1 MGTSAFAAAAAPSV
15 LGFSGTTRYRSLQPQ
30 GYIQQG
36 PLLYVDFITKIRAGR
51 NYLFSRY
58 HCNPSMLRGGMVSRE
73 GRGLMVLEERL
84 SNGGLQ
90 KQLLG
95 ITHRRVMHNICRVKN
110 RRHMALCFKNG
121 DRHDKPAENS
131 VSCTTFNILA
141 PIYKR
146 INGEDSRESQFR
158 DSWISRNKSI
168 LDMLLLER
176 SSVICLQEFWLRN
189 EELVE
194 MYEQKF
200 HDGGYEIYK
209 LGRTNNRGDGLF
221 TAVRKDH
228 FKVVNQRELLFHDFG
243 DRVAQLLHLRSV
255 VPSLQSE
262 TGGVPYEALVVN
274 THLLFP
280 HNSNFCLV
288 RLRQVYKILEYLE
301 AFKADYKL
309 PPIPVILCGDWNGSK
324 RGHVYKFLRS
334 QGFVSSYDA
343 ARNYS
348 DNDKDAQKWIS
359 HRNHRGNICGVDFI
373 WLLNPNKRR
382 KLLRTSWMEA
392 VFGIIKS
399 KLKEAGFNDLDAF
412 CFFKS
417 AKRFEDY
424 LTLKDFGQGLQQL
437 GLTEQCSE
445 GLTTEEIEDLMVAAD
460 LDGNG
465 IIDSWEFEKLMVA
478 QSIDRSSVIHSEGTN
493 VAAVKLSAPYF
504 PGNSEGPLKKYQ
516 NGSTTSEHNKHSLL
530 MQTIGSE
537 SGTQLMKFDADPDM
551 QDPCY
556 LQETEIGFDVKGAS
570 LFPSEVEQGIW
581 PENYLMSD
589 HALLSAVF
597 SPVKIP
603 PCDKANF

>member
-1 MGTSAFAAAAAPSV
+1 MGTWALAAAAAVPSV
-15 LGFSGTTRYRSLQPQ
+15 FGLSGTTQYRSLQPQ
-30 GYIQQG
+30 AYIQQG
-36 PLLYVDFITKIRAGR
+36 PVLYMNPLLKVRPGR
-51 NYLFSRY
+51 NYLFSQY

-73 GRGLMVLEERL
+73 GGGLMALEGRP
-84 SNGGLQ
+84 SYGGLH

-95 ITHRRVMHNICRVKN
+95 ITHRRAMHNFCRVED
-110 RRHMALCFKNG
+110 RRHVTLCFKNG
-121 DRHDKPAENS
+121 DRHDRPAENS

-158 DSWISRNKSI
+158 DYWVSRNESI

-176 SSVICLQEFWLRN
+176 SSVICLQEFWVRN

-200 HDGGYEIYK
+200 HDAGYEIYK

-255 VPSLQSE
+255 IPSLQSE
-262 TGGVPYEALVVN
+262 MGGVPFEALVVN

-280 HNSNFCLV
+280 HNSNYCLI

-301 AFKADYKL
+301 AFKADYNL

-324 RGHVYKFLRS
+324 RGQVYKFLRS

-343 ARNYS
+343 AHNYS
-348 DNDKDAQKWIS
+348 DNDKDAHKWIS

-373 WLLNPNKRR
+373 WLLNPNKHR

-392 VFGIIKS
+392 VFGIVKS
-399 KLKEAGFNDLDAF
+399 KLKEAGLNDLDAF

-424 LTLKDFGQGLQQL
+424 VTLKDFGQGLQQL
-437 GLTEQCSE
+437 GLTEQFSE

-465 IIDSWEFEKLMVA
+465 IIDSREFQKLMVA
-478 QSIDRSSVIHSEGTN
+478 QSIDRSLEGKN
-493 VAAVKLSAPYF
+493 VAEVKLSAPYF
-504 PGNSEGPLKKYQ
+504 PGNSERPLKQCQ
-516 NGSTTSEHNKHSLL
+516 NGSTTVEPNKHSLL

-537 SGTQLMKFDADPDM
+537 SGTPLMKFDADSNM
-551 QDPCY
+551 QDPCC
-556 LQETEIGFDVKGAS
+556 LQETEIGFDVKRAS

-603 PCDKANF
+603 KSQKANL

>member
-1 MGTSAFAAAAAPSV
+1 MGTWALAAAAAVPSV
-15 LGFSGTTRYRSLQPQ
+15 FGLSGTTQYRSLQPQ
-30 GYIQQG
+30 AYIQQG
-36 PLLYVDFITKIRAGR
+36 PVLYMNPLLKVRPGR
-51 NYLFSRY
+51 NYLFSQY

-73 GRGLMVLEERL
+73 GGGLMALEGRP
-84 SNGGLQ
+84 SYGGLH

-95 ITHRRVMHNICRVKN
+95 ITHRRAMHNFCRVED
-110 RRHMALCFKNG
+110 RRHVTLCFKNG
-121 DRHDKPAENS
+121 DRHDRPAENS

-158 DSWISRNKSI
+158 DYWVSRNESI

-176 SSVICLQEFWLRN
+176 SSVICLQEFWVRN

-200 HDGGYEIYK
+200 HDAGYEIYK

-255 VPSLQSE
+255 IPSLQSE
-262 TGGVPYEALVVN
+262 MGGVPFEALVVN

-280 HNSNFCLV
+280 HNSNYCLI

-301 AFKADYKL
+301 AFKADYNL

-324 RGHVYKFLRS
+324 RGQVYKFLRS

-343 ARNYS
+343 AHNYS
-348 DNDKDAQKWIS
+348 DNDKDAHKWIS

-373 WLLNPNKRR
+373 WLLNPNKHR

-392 VFGIIKS
+392 VFGIVKS
-399 KLKEAGFNDLDAF
+399 KLKEAGLNDLDAF

-424 LTLKDFGQGLQQL
+424 VTLKDFGQGLQQL
-437 GLTEQCSE
+437 GLTEQFSE

-465 IIDSWEFEKLMVA
+465 IIDSREFQKLMVA
-478 QSIDRSSVIHSEGTN
+478 QSIDRSLEGQN
-493 VAAVKLSAPYF
+493 VAEVKLSAPYF
-504 PGNSEGPLKKYQ
+504 PGNSERPLKQCQ
-516 NGSTTSEHNKHSLL
+516 NGSTTVEPNKHSLL

-537 SGTQLMKFDADPDM
+537 SGTPLMKFDADSNM
-551 QDPCY
+551 QDPCC
-556 LQETEIGFDVKGAS
+556 LQETEIGFDVKRAS

-603 PCDKANF
+603 KSQKANL

>member
-1 MGTSAFAAAAAPSV
+1 
-15 LGFSGTTRYRSLQPQ
+15 
-30 GYIQQG
+30 
-36 PLLYVDFITKIRAGR
+36 
-51 NYLFSRY
+51 
-58 HCNPSMLRGGMVSRE
+58 MLRGGMVSRE
-73 GRGLMVLEERL
+73 GGGLMALEGRP
-84 SNGGLQ
+84 SYGGLH

-95 ITHRRVMHNICRVKN
+95 ITHRRAMHNFCRVED
-110 RRHMALCFKNG
+110 RRHVTLCFKNA
-121 DRHDKPAENS
+121 DRHDRPAENS

-158 DSWISRNKSI
+158 DYWVSRNESI

-176 SSVICLQEFWLRN
+176 SSVICLQEFWVRN

-200 HDGGYEIYK
+200 HDAGYEIYK

-255 VPSLQSE
+255 IPSLQSE
-262 TGGVPYEALVVN
+262 MGGVPFEALVVN

-280 HNSNFCLV
+280 HNSNYCLI

-301 AFKADYKL
+301 AFKADYNL

-324 RGHVYKFLRS
+324 RGQVYKFLRS

-343 ARNYS
+343 AHNYS
-348 DNDKDAQKWIS
+348 DNDKDAHKWIS

-373 WLLNPNKRR
+373 WLLNPNKHR

-392 VFGIIKS
+392 VFGIVKS
-399 KLKEAGFNDLDAF
+399 KLKEAGLNDLDAF

-424 LTLKDFGQGLQQL
+424 VTLKDFGQGLQLL
-437 GLTEQCSE
+437 GLTEQFSE

-465 IIDSWEFEKLMVA
+465 IIDSREFQKLMVA
-478 QSIDRSSVIHSEGTN
+478 QSIDRSLEGKN
-493 VAAVKLSAPYF
+493 VAEVKLSAPYF
-504 PGNSEGPLKKYQ
+504 PGNSERPLKQCQ
-516 NGSTTSEHNKHSLL
+516 NGSTTVEPNKHSLL

-537 SGTQLMKFDADPDM
+537 SGTPLMKFDADSNM
-551 QDPCY
+551 QDPCC
-556 LQETEIGFDVKGAS
+556 LQETEIGFDVKHAS

-603 PCDKANF
+603 KSQKANL

>member
-1 MGTSAFAAAAAPSV
+1 MGTWALAAAAAVPSV
-15 LGFSGTTRYRSLQPQ
+15 FGLSGTTQYRSLQPQ
-30 GYIQQG
+30 AYIQQG
-36 PLLYVDFITKIRAGR
+36 PVLYMNPLLKIRPGR
-51 NYLFSRY
+51 NYLFSQY

-73 GRGLMVLEERL
+73 GGGLMALEGRP
-84 SNGGLQ
+84 SYGGLH

-95 ITHRRVMHNICRVKN
+95 ITHRRAMHNFCRVED
-110 RRHMALCFKNG
+110 RRHMTLCFKNG
-121 DRHDKPAENS
+121 DRHDRPAENS

-158 DSWISRNKSI
+158 DYWVSRNESI

-176 SSVICLQEFWLRN
+176 SSVICLQEFWVRN

-200 HDGGYEIYK
+200 HDAGYEIYK

-255 VPSLQSE
+255 IPSLQSE
-262 TGGVPYEALVVN
+262 MGGVPFEALVVN

-280 HNSNFCLV
+280 HNSNYCLI

-301 AFKADYKL
+301 AFKADYNL

-324 RGHVYKFLRS
+324 RGQVYKFLRS

-343 ARNYS
+343 AHNYS
-348 DNDKDAQKWIS
+348 DNDKDAHKWIS

-373 WLLNPNKRR
+373 WLLNPNKHR

-392 VFGIIKS
+392 VFGIVKS
-399 KLKEAGFNDLDAF
+399 KLKEAGLNDLDAF

-424 LTLKDFGQGLQQL
+424 VTLKDFGQGLQLL
-437 GLTEQCSE
+437 GLTEQFSE

-465 IIDSWEFEKLMVA
+465 IIDSREFQKLMVA
-478 QSIDRSSVIHSEGTN
+478 QSIDRSLEGKN
-493 VAAVKLSAPYF
+493 VAEVKLSAPYF
-504 PGNSEGPLKKYQ
+504 PGNSERPLKQCQ
-516 NGSTTSEHNKHSLL
+516 NGSTTVEPNKHSLL

-537 SGTQLMKFDADPDM
+537 SGTPLMKFDADSNM
-551 QDPCY
+551 QDPCC
-556 LQETEIGFDVKGAS
+556 LQETEIGFDVKHAS

-603 PCDKANF
+603 KSQKANL

>member
-1 MGTSAFAAAAAPSV
+1 MGTWALAAAAAVPSV
-15 LGFSGTTRYRSLQPQ
+15 FGLSGTTQYRSLQPQ
-30 GYIQQG
+30 AYIQQG
-36 PLLYVDFITKIRAGR
+36 PVLYMNPLLKIRPGR
-51 NYLFSRY
+51 NYLFSQY

-73 GRGLMVLEERL
+73 GGGLMALEGRP
-84 SNGGLQ
+84 SYGGLH

-95 ITHRRVMHNICRVKN
+95 ITHRRAMHNFCRVED
-110 RRHMALCFKNG
+110 RRHVTLCFKNG
-121 DRHDKPAENS
+121 DRHDRPAENS

-158 DSWISRNKSI
+158 DYWVSRNESI

-176 SSVICLQEFWLRN
+176 SSVICLQEFWVRN

-200 HDGGYEIYK
+200 HDAGYEIYK

-255 VPSLQSE
+255 IPSLQSE
-262 TGGVPYEALVVN
+262 MGGVPFEALVVN

-280 HNSNFCLV
+280 HNSNYCLI

-301 AFKADYKL
+301 AFKADYNL

-324 RGHVYKFLRS
+324 RGQVYKFLRS

-343 ARNYS
+343 AHNYS
-348 DNDKDAQKWIS
+348 DNDKDAHKWIS

-373 WLLNPNKRR
+373 WLLNPNKHR

-392 VFGIIKS
+392 VFGIVKS
-399 KLKEAGFNDLDAF
+399 KLKEAGLNDLDAF
-412 CFFKS
+412 CFLKS

-424 LTLKDFGQGLQQL
+424 VTLKDFGQGLQLL
-437 GLTEQCSE
+437 GLTEQFSE

-465 IIDSWEFEKLMVA
+465 IIDSREFQKLMVA
-478 QSIDRSSVIHSEGTN
+478 QSIDRSLEGKN
-493 VAAVKLSAPYF
+493 VAEVKLSAPYF
-504 PGNSEGPLKKYQ
+504 PGNSERPLKQCQ
-516 NGSTTSEHNKHSLL
+516 NGSTTVEPNKHSLL

-537 SGTQLMKFDADPDM
+537 SGTPLMKFDADSNM
-551 QDPCY
+551 QDPCC
-556 LQETEIGFDVKGAS
+556 LQETEIGFDVKHAS

-603 PCDKANF
+603 KSQKANL

>member
-1 MGTSAFAAAAAPSV
+1 MGTWALAAAAAVPSV
-15 LGFSGTTRYRSLQPQ
+15 FGLSGTTQYRSLQPQ
-30 GYIQQG
+30 ASMN
-36 PLLYVDFITKIRAGR
+36 PLLKIRPGR
-51 NYLFSRY
+51 NYLFSQY

-73 GRGLMVLEERL
+73 GGGLMALEGRP
-84 SNGGLQ
+84 SYGGLH

-95 ITHRRVMHNICRVKN
+95 ITHRRAMHNFCRVED
-110 RRHMALCFKNG
+110 RRHVTLCFKNG
-121 DRHDKPAENS
+121 DRHDRPAENS

-158 DSWISRNKSI
+158 DYWVSRNESI

-176 SSVICLQEFWLRN
+176 SSVICLQEFWVRN

-200 HDGGYEIYK
+200 HDAGYEIYK

-255 VPSLQSE
+255 IPSLQSE
-262 TGGVPYEALVVN
+262 MGGVPFEALVVN

-280 HNSNFCLV
+280 HNSNYCLI

-301 AFKADYKL
+301 AFKADYNL

-324 RGHVYKFLRS
+324 RGQVYKFLRS

-343 ARNYS
+343 AHNYS
-348 DNDKDAQKWIS
+348 DNDKDAHKWIS

-373 WLLNPNKRR
+373 WLLNPNKHR

-392 VFGIIKS
+392 VFGIVKS
-399 KLKEAGFNDLDAF
+399 KLKEAGLNDLDAF

-424 LTLKDFGQGLQQL
+424 VTLKDFGQGLQLL
-437 GLTEQCSE
+437 GLTEQFSE

-465 IIDSWEFEKLMVA
+465 IIDSREFQKLMVA
-478 QSIDRSSVIHSEGTN
+478 QSIDRSLEGKN
-493 VAAVKLSAPYF
+493 VAEVKLSAPYF
-504 PGNSEGPLKKYQ
+504 PGNSERPLKQCQ
-516 NGSTTSEHNKHSLL
+516 NGSTTVEPNKHSLL

-537 SGTQLMKFDADPDM
+537 SGTPLMKFDADSNM
-551 QDPCY
+551 QDPCC
-556 LQETEIGFDVKGAS
+556 LQETEIGFDVKHAS

-603 PCDKANF
+603 KSQKANL